1 MEHPMQM
8 LRLMHKLR
16 GIALAT
22 LGSAAFV
29 ASPAPLLAQGWQEP
43 LALRDSLP
51 IGSNGLCEA
60 QITAPQAG
68 DGLFDRRYLII
79 CRDAAAPV
87 GELAVFG
94 DAALASGLHASLNCS
109 AAESRSLPGLG
120 NARQRECT
128 STDGLRSLVLSGE
141 ADGMTYM
148 GSGVAIY
155 SDAIRLGLASLA
167 ADRLIA
173 GEVDIPLTQAGDA
186 AAFARAQADAMS
198 PGAALSEAYRRSNA
212 GSFAEAAEFFA
223 STSLALEGNNALEA
237 ELNSALQQSNLGNY
251 LQAALGFIAVRETM
265 GEDPVL
271 TRLARNFEAVDA
283 LNRDR
288 PEEAL
293 SILDTPLPG
302 AASSDD
308 RLRMQEI
315 SAPLATRLAAE
326 QGNAITAASS
336 ELTALERAQLL
347 DAQAAYVRAAA
358 VRGLGRSEEAAL
370 LLDKA
375 YADLVQVREGRIAS
389 VLWLRAQIMGE
400 RAETF
405 ESAGDLVSAEDLLGQ
420 SVGLLTS
427 YYPGTPALASARAQ
441 YAAFLAR
448 NGREDEALAIYDGL
462 IADSDS
468 RPSVSLRRLLA
479 PYFRLLAERP
489 DAPQTAARM
498 FAATQLLQ
506 RPGLAQTQAVLARE
520 LSGGSDEAAQLFRQ
534 SLNVTRSIERM
545 RLDLAQLEIDA
556 RSNPEVDYGPMLE
569 QRGSELEALRT
580 AQLAL
585 QDKLAAY
592 PRYRAVTDNR
602 MTLADVQ
609 ATLAPGEAYYK
620 LAMLGERTYA
630 IFVEPQGARAFAIPK
645 PAAQIEGQVAL
656 LRDSIAI
663 DQGGQTITYPFEI
676 AAARELY
683 QTLFAP
689 VESQLR
695 QASHLIFEP
704 DGAMLQLPVNL
715 LVMDDASVER
725 YESRMAADRNAD
737 AFDYRGTAWLGRQMQ
752 VTTAVS
758 PSAFRDVRGARQSD
772 ASLAYLGL
780 GQNAPLLGNALPLP
794 AANSGVRSGSAM
806 DARCQWAAATWNNPI
821 LDAELRRAGAI
832 LTRDGEQSTL
842 LTGSEFTDTRLKE
855 MEALDDYRILH
866 FATHGLVTA
875 PQAQCPPRPAL
886 LTSFGDG
893 DSDGLLTFA
902 EIFDLEL
909 DADLVILSACNTAS
923 VGGLVATQ
931 EAGVIGGGDFAL
943 DGLVRAFVGAGGR
956 TIVASHWPVP
966 DDFDATNRLISAFFD
981 SGEGVATTESLR
993 RAQLGLMDDA
1003 DTSHPFYWSAFAV
1016 VGDGTVPVRR

>member
-1 MEHPMQM
+1 MEHLMQ
-8 LRLMHKLR
+8 KLHR
-16 GIALAT
+16 FTSAVLFSAGA
-22 LGSAAFV
+22 SAALM
-29 ASPAPLLAQGWQEP
+29 AIPSPAAAQDWKQPLS
-43 LALRDSLP
+43 LRDSLP

-60 QITAPQAG
+60 QIVAPQAG

-94 DAALASGLHASLNCS
+94 DRAMASTLHDGLDCSGEQSGQLSGLANV
-109 AAESRSLPGLG
+109 R
-120 NARQRECT
+120 RRDCT
-128 STDGLRSLVLSGE
+128 SADGLRQLVISGE
-141 ADGMTYM
+141 AGGMTYA
-148 GSGVAIY
+148 GSSVAIY
-155 SDAIRLGLASLA
+155 SDAVRLGLASLA
-167 ADRLIA
+167 TDRLVA
-173 GEVDIPLTQAGDA
+173 GEVNIPLTQAGDA
-186 AAFARAQADAMS
+186 AAFARAQADAIS
-198 PGAALSEAYRRSNA
+198 PDAALSEAYRRSNS

-223 STSLALEGNNALEA
+223 STALALDGNNALEA
-237 ELNSALQQSNLGNY
+237 QLNSALQQSNLGNY
-251 LQAALGFIAVRETM
+251 LQAALGFIAAREAI
-265 GEDPVL
+265 GADPVL
-271 TRLARNFEAVDA
+271 ARLARNFEAVDA
-283 LNRDR
+283 LNRER
-288 PEEAL
+288 PEEAVT
-293 SILDTPLPG
+293 ILDTPLPR
-302 AASSDD
+302 AAADHD
-308 RLRMQEI
+308 RLQMLQI

-326 QGNAITAASS
+326 QGNAISAASNQ
-336 ELTALERAQLL
+336 LTALERAQLL
-347 DAQAAYVRAAA
+347 DAQAAYLRAAA
-358 VRGLGRSEEAAL
+358 VRKQGRADEASAL
-370 LLDKA
+370 LAKA
-375 YADLVQVREGRIAS
+375 YADLIDVREGRIAS
-389 VLWLRAQIMGE
+389 VLWLRAQILGE
-400 RAETF
+400 QAEAL
-405 ESAGDLVSAEDLLGQ
+405 EQAGDLAGAEALLGQ
-420 SVGLLTS
+420 SMELLSS

-441 YAAFLAR
+441 YAALLAR
-448 NGREDEALAIYDGL
+448 NGREDEAVAIYDEL

-468 RPSVSLRRLLA
+468 RPAVSLRRLLA
-479 PYFRLLAERP
+479 PYFGMLAKRP

-534 SLNVTRSIERM
+534 SLNVTRAIERL

-556 RSNPEVDYGPMLE
+556 QTSPTVDLAPVIE
-569 QRGSELEALRT
+569 QRSADLDALRSL
-580 AQLAL
+580 QLVL
-585 QDKLAAY
+585 QDKLGAY
-592 PRYRAVTDNR
+592 PRYRVVSDNR
-602 MTLADVQ
+602 MTLGDLQ

-620 LAMLGERTYA
+620 LAILGDAAYA
-630 IFVEPQGARAFAIPK
+630 IFVQPGSARAFAIDK
-645 PAAQIEGQVAL
+645 DAREIEGQVAT

-663 DQGGQTITYPFEI
+663 EQGGQTITYPFEI

-689 VESQLR
+689 VEADLK

-715 LVMDDASVER
+715 LVMDDASVAR
-725 YESRMAADRNAD
+725 YETRLAADDNAD
-737 AFDYRGTAWLGRQMQ
+737 PYDYRGTAWLGRQMQ

-758 PSAFRDVRGARQSD
+758 PTAFRDVRNARRSD
-772 ASLAYLGL
+772 ATSAYLGL
-780 GQNAPLLGNALPLP
+780 GQNVPLVGEALPN
-794 AANSGVRSGSAM
+794 AGVRSGSAI
-806 DARCQWAAATWNNPI
+806 DARCQWTASAWNNPI

-832 LTRDGEQSTL
+832 LTRDGATTTL
-842 LTGSEFTDTRLKE
+842 LTGADFTDTRLKQ
-855 MEALDDYRILH
+855 MEALDEYRILH

-875 PQAQCPPRPAL
+875 PKAQCPPRPAL

-902 EIFDLEL
+902 EIFDLQL

-966 DDFDATNRLISAFFD
+966 DDYDATNRLISAFFESD
-981 SGEGVATTESLR
+981 EGVTTTESLR

-1003 DTSHPFYWSAFAV
+1003 NTSHPFYWSAFAV